1 MRKGGTTD
9 TWVRLRPYSLA
20 LWHHLA
26 VHGAGATI
34 TAMVNTGQTAGGHP
48 AIGAAAGRSQKLRL
62 GLAEGCLML
71 RKETGRVGGIWMG
84 QGRTVEAGHNSLAG
98 DIPSLLVNHA
108 GSLETAAALVHL
120 TPWSLKVDSAAALPG
135 AIGSHLARAKVL
147 TVAGALPCGWVGEK
161 VPQAPPL

>member
-1 MRKGGTTD
+1 LRKGGTTD

-48 AIGAAAGRSQKLRL
+48 AIGAAAGRSQKLR
-62 GLAEGCLML
+62 
-71 RKETGRVGGIWMG
+71 VGGIWLG